1 MNFGHV
7 LLFALLDT
15 DVCKW
20 GNITAVMSQQL
31 KQNRFAEFS
40 KSRQLYAG
48 AETQMHFGGTSCSIH
63 YSVMSSLPPPAPFI
77 LRLTDPEI

>member
-20 GNITAVMSQQL
+20 GNITAFMSQQL

-48 AETQMHFGGTSCSIH
+48 ADTQIHFGGHFMLHCLFCH
-63 YSVMSSLPPPAPFI
+63 AQCLF
-77 LRLTDPEI
+77 